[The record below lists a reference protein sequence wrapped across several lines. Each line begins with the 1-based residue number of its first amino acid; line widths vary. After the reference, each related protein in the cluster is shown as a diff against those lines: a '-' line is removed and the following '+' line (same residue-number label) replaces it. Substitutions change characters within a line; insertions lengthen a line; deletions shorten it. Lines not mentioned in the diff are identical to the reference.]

1 MMRFEF
7 WRRWLLV
14 ASAVFA
20 LQGALWAVLGSFD
33 PFGYY
38 TRLLAAALWNLP
50 ELPPDGQRAFEFM
63 LVPLGATTAGYFV
76 LVHMLVRRAFP
87 RREPWAYWTV
97 VGALLTW
104 FFVDSAFSLAHG
116 AAFNVWL
123 VNVPCV
129 IVMGLP
135 LTLMRGAFR
144 DPYD

>member
-1 MMRFEF
+1 MMRFDF
-7 WRRWLLV
+7 WRRWLLI

-38 TRLLAAALWNLP
+38 TRLLGTALWDLP

-63 LVPLGATTAGYFV
+63 MVPLGATTAGYFV
-76 LVHMLVRRAFP
+76 LVHMLVRKAFP

-104 FFVDSAFSLAHG
+104 FFVDSSFSLVHG

-129 IVMGLP
+129 LVLGMP
-135 LTLMRGAFR
+135 LAFIR
-144 DPYD
+144 RAFTS